1 MTRKSSPPY
10 RHSMATGACLI
21 ERRHSINISLI
32 FTDVDGLVE
41 TRRSVAV
48 GFILVLCFLSAHV
61 YLVLRSLI
69 SFFRRQRLG
78 DGRSSFVIVRW
89 LISCFLLFVSLNRC
103 HQRHRDRVDSH
114 LFEAQGRR
122 SSAQDFHQV
131 KKKNKKKTK
140 KILASAEKGNATVW
154 RIIKK
159 QKCQ

>member
-131 KKKNKKKTK
+131 KKKTKKKK
-140 KILASAEKGNATVW
+140 KILASSEKGNATVW